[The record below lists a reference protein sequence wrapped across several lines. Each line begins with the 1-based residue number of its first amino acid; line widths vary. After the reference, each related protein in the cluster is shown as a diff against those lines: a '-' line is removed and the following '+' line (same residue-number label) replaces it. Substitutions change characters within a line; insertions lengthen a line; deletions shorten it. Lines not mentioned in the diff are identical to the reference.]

1 MNNNN
6 FLSKTLKTFL
16 TSLFVSVF
24 IFGSL
29 YFFLSDNSGTESKSK
44 DVKSASNNDKSKKLV
59 VDEEPKKENKVEELV
74 ARQNETERQV
84 LGATTDNL
92 IAQNIPGATDYTS
105 PFQNTATS
113 TTPAATPTS
122 VLTGTLPTNLTTT
135 ATTNGTTVYATGVPK
150 TGNESLYIILGLFS
164 TVAGFLIVNGK
175 SFAMRSFEQI

>member
-29 YFFLSDNSGTESKSK
+29 YFFLSDNTTTDTKSK
-44 DVKSASNNDKSKKLV
+44 DTKSASNTDKSKKLV
-59 VDEEPKKENKVEELV
+59 VDEDSKKENKVEEFV

-84 LGATTDNL
+84 LGATTDTL
-92 IAQNIPGATDYTS
+92 IAQNIPGASDYTS
-105 PFQNTATS
+105 PFQTNLTS
-113 TTPAATPTS
+113 TAPATTPTA
-122 VLTGTLPTNLTTT
+122 VLTGTLPSNLV
-135 ATTNGTTVYATGVPK
+135 TNGTMVYATGVPK
-150 TGNESLYIILGLFS
+150 TGNESLYIILGVFS
-164 TVAGFLIVNGK
+164 TIAGFLIVNGK